1 MALRTDEWAVLAG
14 GISAILG
21 VYWYFFVA
29 GKATA
34 SAVAGPSGV
43 QEVTVLVKGG
53 YQPRELRVRSGGP
66 VRIIFDRQETDPCSE
81 EVVFPD
87 FAVRRFLPPNRRTA
101 VELTA
106 TRPGKF
112 GFACG
117 MGMLHGTLIVE

>member
-14 GISAILG
+14 GLGAIAW

-29 GKATA
+29 GKTSVTA
-34 SAVAGPSGV
+34 AAGPGGV

-53 YQPRELRVRSGGP
+53 YQPAQVRVRHGAP
-66 VRIIFDRQETDPCSE
+66 VRIIFDRRESDPCSE

-101 VELTA
+101 VELSPTA
-106 TRPGKF
+106 TGTF
-112 GFACG
+112 GFTCG

>member
-14 GISAILG
+14 GVAAIAW

-29 GKATA
+29 GKL
-34 SAVAGPSGV
+34 SARAAAGPGGV

-53 YQPRELRVRSGGP
+53 YQPGEVRVHRGEP
-66 VRIIFDRQETDPCSE
+66 VRIIFDRRETDPCSE

-101 VELTA
+101 VELTPTDA
-106 TRPGKF
+106 GTF
-112 GFACG
+112 GFTCG

>member
-14 GISAILG
+14 GVAAIAW

-29 GKATA
+29 GKTSATA
-34 SAVAGPSGV
+34 AAGSGGV

-53 YQPRELRVRSGGP
+53 YQPREIRVRRGTP
-66 VRIIFDRQETDPCSE
+66 VRIIFDRRETDPCSE

-101 VELTA
+101 VELTPTTA
-106 TRPGKF
+106 GEF
-112 GFACG
+112 GFTCG
-117 MGMLHGTLIVE
+117 MGMLHGTLNVQ